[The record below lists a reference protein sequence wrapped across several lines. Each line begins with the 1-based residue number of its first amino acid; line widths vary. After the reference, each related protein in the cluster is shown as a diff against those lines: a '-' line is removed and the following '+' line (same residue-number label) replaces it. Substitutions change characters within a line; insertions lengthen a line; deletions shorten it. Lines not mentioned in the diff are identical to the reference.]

1 MIDSEHN
8 HHLSIIKRVHPK
20 TLCILFSDTKG
31 IQWVDTD
38 ATDALNMTGWAS
50 QPIVDLD
57 V

>member
-1 MIDSEHN
+1 MVGELNIVQRGYPN
-8 HHLSIIKRVHPK
+8 